1 MSLPAQPESAP
12 VRSQPPPLWL
22 MYRIVNPAT
31 RRLVASPLGRWTG
44 PLLLLR
50 FTGRR
55 TGRRYE
61 VPVVG
66 HHLGESWHVFT
77 DAAWALN
84 FRGGRTVTVVGGGQQ
99 LQGLGYLVDDA
110 TETAAGMR
118 LVLGQVPSPR
128 RLGLHIDPSHRPSD
142 DELTAVRRMIR
153 LTTYP
158 KQATGRGRDPVPNGH

>member
-22 MYRIVNPAT
+22 MRRIVNPAA
-31 RRLVASPLGRWTG
+31 RRIVASPLGRWTG

-77 DAAWALN
+77 PAAWAFN
-84 FRGGRTVTVVGGGQQ
+84 FEGGRTVTVVGGGQQ
-99 LQGLGYLVDDA
+99 RHGLGHLVDDT
-110 TETAAGMR
+110 TETAAAIR
-118 LVLGQVPSPR
+118 RVLGQISSPR
-128 RLGLHIDPSHRPSD
+128 RLGLHINPGHHPTD

-153 LTTYP
+153 LP
-158 KQATGRGRDPVPNGH
+158 S